1 MNYYQAQDLLD
12 QVRHGHNAPSF
23 LIDKALELTGDL
35 CDRTLC
41 EDGFESGIYRPCE
54 TESQGTRTGRDWD
67 VGGFGQSSS
76 PKAQGI
82 EG

>member
-12 QVRHGHNAPSF
+12 QIRHGHNAPPF

-41 EDGFESGIYRPCE
+41 KNGHESGIYRPCE
-54 TESQGTRTGRDWD
+54 TESQGTGTRRDWN

-76 PKAQGI
+76 SKAQGVK
-82 EG
+82 G

>member
-12 QVRHGHNAPSF
+12 QIRHGHNAPSF

-35 CDRTLC
+35 SCGTLC
-41 EDGFESGIYRPCE
+41 EDGLESWIYRPCE
-54 TESQGTRTGRDWD
+54 TESQGTRTRRDWD
-67 VGGFGQSSS
+67 VDGFGQSSS
-76 PKAQGI
+76 SKAQGV